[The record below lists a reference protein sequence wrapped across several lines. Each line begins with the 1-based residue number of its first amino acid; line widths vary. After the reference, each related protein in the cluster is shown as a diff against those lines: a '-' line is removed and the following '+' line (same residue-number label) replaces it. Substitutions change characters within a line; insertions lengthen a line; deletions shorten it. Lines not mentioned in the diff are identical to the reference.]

1 MPRPKDIVLSA
12 LPTHRRTQARHVA
25 RRRPL
30 RRLLTALMVTFA
42 VLLVTGSV
50 GAFVAYYKINNNIQ
64 SQDLTGLLGDRPKV
78 IAEGEEQVP
87 LNILLIGS
95 DKRSGAAARNI
106 GGARS
111 DTTILLHLAADRKSA
126 VLVSIPRDS
135 IVDIPSC
142 KRPDGS
148 RTVAQTTRFNAAY
161 SLAGAACT
169 IRTVEKITDIRIDHH
184 VVIDFRG
191 FKQMVDALDGV
202 QICLPQRVDDDSSK
216 LHLDAGRQ
224 TVNGAD
230 ALAYVRTR
238 KKLGDGSD
246 LDRIDRQQAFLS
258 SMVDKV
264 SSKGLLLRPD
274 RLLSFLDAATK
285 SITTD
290 PGLAS
295 LNDLRKLAQSV
306 KGVDTDAVSFVTV
319 PNAANPADSGN
330 TVIFRQ
336 AEADALWTSL
346 RFDRPLPGQEKK
358 KDPGTAAPPTG
369 PPLRTPPEN
378 IHVEVLN
385 GSGVPGAATRLA
397 ERLQVAGFV
406 VTGVGTADR
415 DDYTTTTVRHDPAY
429 DESGRTLNAAV
440 SGSLIAV
447 DASLG
452 RTLVVV
458 VGSDNPKVVP
468 VTVAGS
474 TASPQPETSITT
486 RSASQDICT

>member
-1 MPRPKDIVLSA
+1 MSA
-12 LPTHRRTQARHVA
+12 LPTHRRTLARHVA

-30 RRLLTALMVTFA
+30 RRLVTALLVTFA
-42 VLLVTGSV
+42 VLMVTGSV
-50 GAFVAYYKINNNIQ
+50 GAFVVYYKINNNIT
-64 SQDLTGLLGDRPKV
+64 SQDLTGLLGNRPQV
-78 IAEGEEQVP
+78 IAEAADQKP

-95 DKRSGAAARNI
+95 DKRTGVAAEHIA
-106 GGARS
+106 GARS

-161 SLAGAACT
+161 ALAGPACT
-169 IRTVEKITDIRIDHH
+169 IRTVERITDIRIDHH
-184 VVIDFRG
+184 IVIDFQG
-191 FKQMVDALDGV
+191 FRQMVDALNGV
-202 QICLPQRVDDDSSK
+202 QICLPERVDDNKSN

-224 TVNGAD
+224 TVHGRA

-238 KKLGDGSD
+238 YQLGNGSD
-246 LDRIDRQQAFLS
+246 LGRIDRQQAFLS
-258 SMVDKV
+258 SMVTKV

-274 RLLSFLDAATK
+274 RLVAFLDAATK

-306 KGVDTDAVSFVTV
+306 KGMDTNAVNFVTV
-319 PNAANPADSGN
+319 PNGANPADRGN
-330 TVIFRQ
+330 TVLIKE
-336 AEADALWTSL
+336 AEAHALWTSL

-358 KDPGTAAPPTG
+358 PRGTAAPQTG
-369 PPLRTPPEN
+369 PPLRTPPER
-378 IHVEVLN
+378 IRVEVLN

-397 ERLQVAGFV
+397 ERLSAAGFV
-406 VTGVGTADR
+406 VTRVGTADR
-415 DDYTTTTVRHDPAY
+415 DDYATTTVRHDPAY
-429 DESGRTLNAAV
+429 NESGRTLNAAI
-440 SGSLIAV
+440 SGSTIQV
-447 DASLG
+447 DPALSG
-452 RTLVVV
+452 TLVVV
-458 VGSDNPKVVP
+458 VGTDNPKVVP

-474 TASPQPETSITT
+474 TATPQPQTSITT
-486 RSASQDICT
+486 RKASQDICT

>member
-1 MPRPKDIVLSA
+1 
-12 LPTHRRTQARHVA
+12 LPTHRRTHARHVA

-30 RRLLTALMVTFA
+30 RRLLTALLVTFA
-42 VLLVTGSV
+42 VLLVTGSA

-64 SQDLTGLLGDRPKV
+64 SQDLTGLLGGDRPKV
-78 IAEGEEQVP
+78 IAEGEDRTP

-126 VLVSIPRDS
+126 VLVSIPRDT

-202 QICLPQRVDDDSSK
+202 EICLPQRVDDDSSK

-224 TVNGAD
+224 TVNGSD

-238 KKLGDGSD
+238 KKLGNGSD

-264 SSKGLLLRPD
+264 SNRGLLLRPD

-285 SITTD
+285 SLTTD

-306 KGVDTDAVSFVTV
+306 KNMDTDAVTFVTV
-319 PNAANPADSGN
+319 PNEANPADRGN
-330 TVIFRQ
+330 TVILRQ
-336 AEADALWTSL
+336 SDADALWTSL

-358 KDPGTAAPPTG
+358 RPGTTAPQTG

-378 IHVEVLN
+378 IRVEVLN

-397 ERLQVAGFV
+397 ERLQAGGFV

-429 DESGRTLNAAV
+429 DESGRTLSAAV
-440 SGSLIAV
+440 SGSTITV
-447 DASLG
+447 DSSLG

-458 VGSDNPKVVP
+458 VGSDHPEVVP
-468 VTVAGS
+468 VTVAGA
-474 TASPQPETSITT
+474 TASPQPEPSITT
-486 RSASQDICT
+486 RTANQDICT

>member
-1 MPRPKDIVLSA
+1 LSA
-12 LPTHRRTQARHVA
+12 LPTHRRTNARHVA

-30 RRLLTALMVTFA
+30 RRLLTAVMVTFA
-42 VLLVTGSV
+42 VLLVTGSA
-50 GAFVAYYKINNNIQ
+50 GAFVAYYRINNNIT
-64 SQDLTGLLGDRPKV
+64 SEDLTGLLGDRPKV
-78 IAEGEEQVP
+78 IAEGEEQTP

-142 KRPDGS
+142 MRPDGS

-202 QICLPQRVDDDSSK
+202 EICLPQRVDDDSSK

-224 TVNGAD
+224 TVDGAD

-238 KKLGDGSD
+238 KHLGNGSD

-264 SSKGLLLRPD
+264 SNRGLLLRPD

-306 KGVDTDAVSFVTV
+306 KNMDTDAVTFATV
-319 PNAANPADSGN
+319 PNEANPADRGN

-346 RFDRPLPGQEKK
+346 RFDRPLPGKEKK
-358 KDPGTAAPPTG
+358 KPGTAAPQTG
-369 PPLRTPPEN
+369 PPLRTPPES

-397 ERLQVAGFV
+397 ERLQSGGFV

-415 DDYTTTTVRHDPAY
+415 DDYPTTTVRHDPAY
-429 DESGRTLNAAV
+429 DESGRTLNAAL
-440 SGSLIAV
+440 SGSTIAV
-447 DASLG
+447 DPSLG

-458 VGSDNPKVVP
+458 VGSDHPEVVP
-468 VTVAGS
+468 VTIAGS
-474 TASPQPETSITT
+474 TTSPQPEPSITT